1 MNEFP
6 EHDKKYKKEK
16 SIYQLNL
23 DTPRIIII
31 TSIFVGLI
39 ILAVLTGMNLS
50 NQSDSDFI
58 AQDNKL
64 LDSLISDNNSKGEI
78 NNNIVESP
86 LEQGIVFNNIDGN
99 KNSGSVN
106 GLKKQQNNQLK
117 NNKLFEDPLFE
128 KSGIA
133 PSSNSI
139 TTPSDILTHENIESI
154 IPPVKKEAKYK
165 PKKKKRKITRKPKK
179 NKKKKKEKVVE
190 VASISKKY
198 SAPKTNKN
206 YFAIQVASYDK
217 RSRALSQVNKLE
229 KMNYN
234 AFITKGKVSGKNY
247 YRVRVG
253 PIFSRKKASDL
264 LNEIQYDEQYE
275 ESYLIRE

>member
-6 EHDKKYKKEK
+6 EHGNRYKKEK

-50 NQSDSDFI
+50 TQSDNDFI

-64 LDSLISDNNSKGEI
+64 LDSLISDNNAKGEM

-99 KNSGSVN
+99 KNSSSIN
-106 GLKKQQNNQLK
+106 DSKMKQNNQLK

-128 KSGIA
+128 LA
-133 PSSNSI
+133 
-139 TTPSDILTHENIESI
+139 
-154 IPPVKKEAKYK
+154 A
-165 PKKKKRKITRKPKK
+165 
-179 NKKKKKEKVVE
+179 
-190 VASISKKY
+190 
-198 SAPKTNKN
+198 
-206 YFAIQVASYDK
+206 
-217 RSRALSQVNKLE
+217 
-229 KMNYN
+229 
-234 AFITKGKVSGKNY
+234 
-247 YRVRVG
+247 
-253 PIFSRKKASDL
+253 
-264 LNEIQYDEQYE
+264 
-275 ESYLIRE
+275 